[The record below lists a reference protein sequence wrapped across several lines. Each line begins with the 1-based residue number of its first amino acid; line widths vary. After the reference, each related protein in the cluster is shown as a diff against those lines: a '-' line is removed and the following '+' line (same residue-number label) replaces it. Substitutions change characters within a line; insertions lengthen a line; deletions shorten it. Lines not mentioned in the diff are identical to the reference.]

1 MANDDPH
8 AQMIRKAPDGFDP
21 RKVRC
26 RHPARK
32 PAPACARRAGARARR
47 GVRRAAARAARPAAA
62 GRTRRPSAR
71 RRSGD
76 RSCRRGA
83 STGSSSA
90 TSRARARGRRGRA
103 AGGREALD
111 RVRLPHPGRE
121 DRAGNAR
128 RRHLDERRADAE
140 AVADLHLARPEAR
153 QGQVL
158 AERPRLGCRAEALHP
173 PGVVLAA
180 VEVERLV
187 EPSWAFSSTTA
198 SPPSPRGPAKPRPT
212 GALRIPVEIVRPPI
226 VIGSARPALTETT
239 FTGAQARSGAWRSC
253 APPALGRVVRGE
265 AGATDRLLRQ
275 PRRRLHRLE
284 REVVGDVAPISSRIC
299 STER

>member
-8 AQMIRKAPDGFDP
+8 AQMIKAPDGFDP

-26 RHPARK
+26 RNGAE
-32 PAPACARRAGARARR
+32 ACASLRATSGVRARR

-83 STGSSSA
+83 GQGRPRRPP
-90 TSRARARGRRGRA
+90 RARAHGRRGRA
-103 AGGREALD
+103 GGRPRSLTQSGCPI
-111 RVRLPHPGRE
+111 RVAKTE
-121 DRAGNAR
+121 YGNAR

-140 AVADLHLARPEAR
+140 AVADLHSPGPAR

-158 AERPRLGCRAEALHP
+158 AERPRLGASSRFSAP

-187 EPSWAFSSTTA
+187 EPAVGLVDDGVAAEPERTGEA
-198 SPPSPRGPAKPRPT
+198 AARPAPCGSRSRSC
-212 GALRIPVEIVRPPI
+212 API
-226 VIGSARPALTETT
+226 VIG
-239 FTGAQARSGAWRSC
+239 WR
-253 APPALGRVVRGE
+253 GRR
-265 AGATDRLLRQ
+265 
-275 PRRRLHRLE
+275 
-284 REVVGDVAPISSRIC
+284 
-299 STER
+299 